1 MTISQNPTFDTFQG
15 LFNEAEFVYRHL
27 GSNDA
32 KQADLL
38 SAVGYQD
45 MASFINDTVP
55 EPVRLH
61 KALELPVA
69 MSEHA
74 ALAKLRTMA
83 DDITVNKSY
92 IGQGYSPVRMPAV
105 IQRNVLE
112 NPGWYTAYT
121 PYQAEIAQGRLEA
134 LLNFQQVCIDLTGL
148 EMAGAS
154 LLDEATAAA
163 EAMAMSKRVSKSKSN
178 QFFVDERIYPQTLD
192 VINTRAKYFGWDVV
206 VGDFETAK
214 SGDYFGAIFQYVGVE
229 GDVQDLTDVIAAVKK
244 NKTYVSVVSDIM
256 SLVLLKSPADMG
268 ADVALGSTQR
278 FGIPMGFGGP
288 HAAYFAFSDKAKRS
302 APGRI
307 IGVSK
312 DSQGNTALRMA
323 LQTRE
328 QHIRREKA
336 NSNICT
342 SQVLLANLA
351 GMYAVY
357 HGPGGVKRIATRIHA
372 FATAFADVIKSA
384 ADSKLTVVHEQFFDT
399 VVIDCGS
406 ENLATQ
412 IFENAENIGYN
423 LWRLGTTKLSVA
435 FSETSDAQDFKAL
448 TQLFVSKAHDL
459 PAEARV
465 SLDSAHLR
473 TDDILT
479 HPVFNSHHTE
489 HEMLRYLKS
498 LEDKDLAMNRSMI
511 SLGSCTMKL
520 NATSEMLPIT
530 WPEFANVHP
539 FAPRSQVTGYIAM
552 IDSLQDQL
560 KAITGFDDVSMQPN
574 SGASGEY
581 AGLLAIRRYH
591 ESLGETERNVCLIP
605 QSAHGTNPATAM
617 MMGMKVVVVKTDENG
632 NVDIEDLTAKCEE
645 HSASLG
651 ALMITYPS
659 THGVFE
665 EGIRHI
671 CDLIHKH
678 GGQVYM
684 DGANMNA
691 QVGMMQPADVG
702 ADVLHMN
709 LHKTFCIPHGGGG
722 PGMGPIGMKA
732 HLAPFMAN
740 HTLSPVHNAQ
750 KDCSAVSAAPYGSAS
765 ILPISWMYIT
775 MMGRDG
781 LLKATE
787 LALLNANYVATQL
800 QDHYPVLYTGKNG
813 RVAHECIIDIRPLK
827 EETGITESDIAKR
840 LMDYGFH
847 SPTMSFPVAGTLMIE
862 PTESESVEE
871 LDRFISALKSIKAEA
886 MKAKAGED
894 GWTLE
899 DNPLVNAPHT
909 AAMITSEEWTHPYSR
924 DTAAFPLP
932 YIRAHKFWPSVARVD
947 DAYGDKNLMC
957 SCPSI
962 ENYM

>member
-1 MTISQNPTFDTFQG
+1 MSFNDFSE
-15 LFNEAEFVYRHL
+15 LFYENAFVHRHL
-27 GSNDA
+27 GKDA
-32 KQADLL
+32 NEQQALLQTVGFDDLD
-38 SAVGYQD
+38 SFVDAV
-45 MASFINDTVP
+45 VP
-55 EPVRLH
+55 KAVRLN
-61 KALELPVA
+61 KDLDLPEA
-69 MSEHA
+69 MSEHN
-74 ALAKLRTMA
+74 ALAKLRAMA
-83 DDITVNKSY
+83 DNITVAKSY
-92 IGQGYSPVRMPAV
+92 IGQGYSPTRLPAV

-134 LLNFQQVCIDLTGL
+134 LLNFQQVCIDLTGMDL
-148 EMAGAS
+148 AGAS

-163 EAMAMSKRVSKSKSN
+163 EAMAMARRVSKSKSN
-178 QFFVDERIYPQTLD
+178 AFFVDERTYPQTLD
-192 VINTRAKYFGWDVV
+192 VIHTRAKYFGFEIVM
-206 VGDFETAK
+206 GDFDVAK
-214 SGDYFGAIFQYVGVE
+214 NGEFFGAFFQYVGKD
-229 GDVQDLTDVIAAVKK
+229 GDVVDLTDVITAVKD
-244 NKTYVSVVSDIM
+244 NGAYAIVASDIM

-268 ADVALGSTQR
+268 ADIALGSTQR

-288 HAAYFAFSDKAKRS
+288 HAAYFAFKDKDKRS

-312 DSQGNTALRMA
+312 DAQGNTALRMA

-357 HGPGGVKRIATRIHA
+357 HGAVGLKRIATRIHA
-372 FATAFADVIKSA
+372 LAVAFAKAVKSSELAVRHDV
-384 ADSKLTVVHEQFFDT
+384 FFDT
-399 VVIDCGS
+399 VLVECK
-406 ENLATQ
+406 EQAQ
-412 IFENAENIGYN
+412 AIFKTAKDKGYN
-423 LWRLGTTKLSVA
+423 LWQHDNGGISVS
-435 FSETSDAQDFKAL
+435 FHEL
-448 TQLFVSKAHDL
+448 TDE
-459 PAEARV
+459 AEFDELCQIFGV
-465 SLDSAHLR
+465 KGSLDAIQIQLGDLLR
-473 TDDILT
+473 QDDILT

-489 HEMLRYLKS
+489 HQMLRYLKS

-530 WPEFANVHP
+530 WDEFANVHP
-539 FAPRSQVTGYIAM
+539 FAPSGDTKGYIQM
-552 IDSLQDQL
+552 IESLQAQL
-560 KAITGFDDVSMQPN
+560 KAITGFDEISMQPN

-591 ESLGETERNVCLIP
+591 ESMGQDERNVCLIP
-605 QSAHGTNPATAM
+605 RSAHGTNPATAQ
-617 MMGMKVVVVKTDENG
+617 MMGMKVVVVATDDNG
-632 NVDIEDLTAKCEE
+632 NVDIDDLKAKCHE
-645 HSASLG
+645 HSDKLG

-665 EGIRHI
+665 EGIRDI
-671 CDLIHKH
+671 CDMIHTH

-691 QVGMMQPADVG
+691 QVGIMQPADVG

-722 PGMGPIGMKA
+722 PGMGPIGLKS
-732 HLAPFMAN
+732 HLAPFISN
-740 HTLSPVHNAQ
+740 HRVAPVFNAQ
-750 KDCSAVSAAPYGSAS
+750 SDCSAVSAAPYGSAN

-781 LLKATE
+781 LLSATKQ
-787 LALLNANYVATQL
+787 ALLNANYIATKL
-800 QDHYPVLYTGKNG
+800 SEDYPVLYTGKNG

-827 EETGITESDIAKR
+827 AQTGISETDIAKR

-847 SPTMSFPVAGTLMIE
+847 APTMSFPVAGTLMIE
-862 PTESESVEE
+862 PTESESKAEI
-871 LDRFISALKSIKAEA
+871 DRLISALKQIKQEA
-886 MKAKAGED
+886 LKVQTGED
-894 GWTLE
+894 GWTPD

-909 AAMITSEEWTHPYSR
+909 AFVITGEWTHPYSR
-924 DTAAFPLP
+924 EEAAFPLP
-932 YIRAHKFWPSVARVD
+932 YIKAHKFWPSVGRVD
-947 DAYGDKNLMC
+947 DVYGDKNLIC
-957 SCPSI
+957 ACPSI
-962 ENYM
+962 ENYE

>member
-1 MTISQNPTFDTFQG
+1 MSFNNFSE
-15 LFNEAEFVYRHL
+15 LFYENAFVHRHL
-27 GSNDA
+27 GKDA
-32 KQADLL
+32 NEQQALLQTVGFDDL
-38 SAVGYQD
+38 D
-45 MASFINDTVP
+45 SFIDAVVP
-55 EPVRLH
+55 KAVRLN
-61 KALELPVA
+61 KDLDLPKA
-69 MSEHA
+69 MSEHN

-83 DDITVNKSY
+83 DNITVAKSY
-92 IGQGYSPVRMPAV
+92 IGQGYSPTRLPAV

-134 LLNFQQVCIDLTGL
+134 LLNFQQVCVDLTGMDL
-148 EMAGAS
+148 AGAS

-163 EAMAMSKRVSKSKSN
+163 EAMAMARRVSKSKSN
-178 QFFVDERIYPQTLD
+178 AFFVDERTYPQTLD
-192 VINTRAKYFGWDVV
+192 VIHTRAKYFGFEIVM
-206 VGDFETAK
+206 GDFDVAK
-214 SGDYFGAIFQYVGVE
+214 NGEFFGAFFQYVGKD
-229 GDVQDLTDVIAAVKK
+229 GDVVDLTDVITAVKD
-244 NKTYVSVVSDIM
+244 NGAYAIVASDIM

-268 ADVALGSTQR
+268 ADIALGSTQR

-288 HAAYFAFSDKAKRS
+288 HAAYFAFKDKDKRS

-312 DSQGNTALRMA
+312 DAQGNTALRMA

-357 HGPGGVKRIATRIHA
+357 HGAAGLKRIATRIHA
-372 FATAFADVIKSA
+372 LAVAFAKAVKSSELAVRHDV
-384 ADSKLTVVHEQFFDT
+384 FFDT
-399 VVIDCGS
+399 VLVECG
-406 ENLATQ
+406 EQAQT
-412 IFENAENIGYN
+412 IFKTAKDKGYN
-423 LWRLGTTKLSVA
+423 LWQHDNGGISVS
-435 FSETSDAQDFKAL
+435 FHEL
-448 TQLFVSKAHDL
+448 TDE
-459 PAEARV
+459 AEFDELCQIFGV
-465 SLDSAHLR
+465 KGSLDAIQIQLGDLLR
-473 TDDILT
+473 QDDILT

-489 HEMLRYLKS
+489 HQMLRYLKS

-530 WPEFANVHP
+530 WDEFANVHP
-539 FAPRSQVTGYIAM
+539 FAPSEDTKGYIQM
-552 IDSLQDQL
+552 IESLQAQL
-560 KAITGFDDVSMQPN
+560 KAITGFDEISMQPN

-591 ESLGETERNVCLIP
+591 ESMGQDERNVCLIP
-605 QSAHGTNPATAM
+605 RSAHGTNPATAQ
-617 MMGMKVVVVKTDENG
+617 MMGMKVVVVATDDNG
-632 NVDIEDLTAKCEE
+632 NVDIDDLKAKCDE
-645 HSASLG
+645 HSDKLG

-665 EGIRHI
+665 EGIRDI
-671 CDLIHKH
+671 CDMIHAH

-691 QVGMMQPADVG
+691 QVGIMQPADVG

-722 PGMGPIGMKA
+722 PGMGPIGLKS
-732 HLAPFMAN
+732 HLAPFISN
-740 HTLSPVHNAQ
+740 HRVAPVFNTQ
-750 KDCSAVSAAPYGSAS
+750 SDCSAVSAAPYGSAN
-765 ILPISWMYIT
+765 ILPISWMYIA

-781 LLKATE
+781 LLSATKQ
-787 LALLNANYVATQL
+787 ALLNANYIATKL
-800 QDHYPVLYTGKNG
+800 SEDYPVLYTGKNG

-827 EETGITESDIAKR
+827 AQTGISETDIAKR

-847 SPTMSFPVAGTLMIE
+847 APTMSFPVAGTLMIE
-862 PTESESVEE
+862 PTESESKAEI
-871 LDRFISALKSIKAEA
+871 DRLISALKQIKQEA
-886 MKAKAGED
+886 LKVQTGED
-894 GWTLE
+894 GWTPD

-909 AAMITSEEWTHPYSR
+909 AFVVTGEWTHPYSR
-924 DTAAFPLP
+924 EEAAFPLP
-932 YIRAHKFWPSVARVD
+932 YIKAHKFWPSVGRVD
-947 DAYGDKNLMC
+947 DVYGDKHLIC
-957 SCPSI
+957 ACPSI
-962 ENYM
+962 ENYE